1 MGCLLSRQGEAG
13 GVAGVP
19 ATPPPARLAL
29 PFIDAMDSGKL
40 CMPIL
45 GKYFRLLQQR
55 FYSLPNRVMNTVCSK
70 FAFEMVAFAVVAW
83 RCGCGT
89 RETPTSRPATP
100 NYPCSISTASE
111 STGGQT
117 WAFFKFFG
125 SEFLGVQSDPL
136 RLLLELFQ
144 RGESPVR
151 HTGGTFCPHKRRR
164 RQNWTSFS
172 ALNTSKPTDVV
183 NLGTRLGEQATR
195 PPRG

>member
-117 WAFFKFFG
+117 WAFLN
-125 SEFLGVQSDPL
+125 FLGVNFWAFNPIHFACCSSYSSGVNRLFDILEGHSVHTSAEDVRIGLPL
-136 RLLLELFQ
+136 
-144 RGESPVR
+144 
-151 HTGGTFCPHKRRR
+151 
-164 RQNWTSFS
+164 
-172 ALNTSKPTDVV
+172 AL
-183 NLGTRLGEQATR
+183 
-195 PPRG
+195 